1 MDRATYFEPSNIKIG
16 RGVWALE
23 MRKNKVGKGRE
34 GKGREGMEEFGLAF
48 SRFSGGKWG
57 KVIVTKFRTRVDVG
71 YVIIFANF
79 GVDISRDVDS
89 VRG

>member
-1 MDRATYFEPSNIKIG
+1 
-16 RGVWALE
+16 
-23 MRKNKVGKGRE
+23 
-34 GKGREGMEEFGLAF
+34 MEEFGLAF

>member
-1 MDRATYFEPSNIKIG
+1 
-16 RGVWALE
+16 
-23 MRKNKVGKGRE
+23 
-34 GKGREGMEEFGLAF
+34 MEEFGLAF

-57 KVIVTKFRTRVDVG
+57 EVIVTKFCTRVDVG

>member
-1 MDRATYFEPSNIKIG
+1 
-16 RGVWALE
+16 
-23 MRKNKVGKGRE
+23 MRKNKKIW
-34 GKGREGMEEFGLAF
+34 MEEFELAF

-57 KVIVTKFRTRVDVG
+57 GVIVTKFHTRVDFG

-79 GVDISRDVDS
+79 GVDISRDEDS

>member
-1 MDRATYFEPSNIKIG
+1 
-16 RGVWALE
+16 
-23 MRKNKVGKGRE
+23 
-34 GKGREGMEEFGLAF
+34 MEEFELAF
-48 SRFSGGKWG
+48 SRFSGGGKWG
-57 KVIVTKFRTRVDVG
+57 GVIVTKFHMRVDVG

>member
-34 GKGREGMEEFGLAF
+34 GMEEFGLAF
-48 SRFSGGKWG
+48 SRFSGRKWG
-57 KVIVTKFRTRVDVG
+57 KVIVTKFRTRVDIG